1 MNNIGLITHQEN
13 PNVGMDVDMKDE
25 EKKEKI
31 IAYVRNEE
39 DKEKALSILQ
49 ARGVDTELY
58 EIIVDAE
65 KYDETQAE
73 HEKREEQRRLLKEY
87 DIITRPYRDIM
98 EHLYCDDG
106 YGRMH
111 TYTPTKTTIMKGL
124 TQAKGRKHL
133 SKKQRKKLNKTK
145 H

>member
-13 PNVGMDVDMKDE
+13 PNVGMDVDMKDD

-58 EIIVDAE
+58 EIIIDAE
-65 KYDETQAE
+65 KYDEAQAE
-73 HEKREEQRRLLKEY
+73 HKRREEERRLIQEY
-87 DIITRPYRDIM
+87 YTVTRPYREIM
-98 EHLYCDDG
+98 ENLYCDG
-106 YGRMH
+106 YGSKH
-111 TYTPTKTTIMKGL
+111 TYTPTKTTIMKGF

-133 SKKQRKKLNKTK
+133 SKKQRKKLNKNK